1 MKIYLD
7 LLFIQNFFV
16 TSLIIFILNKISCL
30 KIKFV
35 RILLIAFLDSIFE
48 ILIIVYLPNLFNSFW
63 LKFLNAFLLIKFGLK
78 IKELKNI
85 FAQMAVLVLLTM
97 LFGGEAYFCNGVAF
111 KMLLIFTISAIAI
124 IKFCKKNRKKLFLES
139 ATCFIEFEYLNKK
152 YNLKCLIDT
161 GNSVKTIFDE
171 NVIFVKENLFVAK
184 GGDVNLKRKVR
195 YKTVSGTEEKVG
207 IKIMNIKIK
216 QGEKNI
222 KNNAVIVSTPNISND
237 FDAIV
242 SLDFIGGESDGN
254 FNVYESKSKK
264 VVS

>member
-16 TSLIIFILNKISCL
+16 TSLIIFTLNRISCL
-30 KIKFV
+30 KIKFA
-35 RILLIAFLDSIFE
+35 RILLIAFLDSTFE
-48 ILIIVYLPNLFNSFW
+48 VLMIVFFPNLLNSFL
-63 LKFLNAFLLIKFGLK
+63 LKFLNAFLVIKFGLK
-78 IKELKNI
+78 VKELKNI
-85 FAQMAVLVLLTM
+85 LAQMAVLVLLTM
-97 LFGGEAYFCNGVAF
+97 LFGGEAYFSGGAIL
-111 KMLLIFTISAIAI
+111 KMFFIFVISAIAI
-124 IKFCKKNRKKLFLES
+124 INFCKKNKRKLLLES
-139 ATCFIEFEYLNKK
+139 AMCFIEFEYLNKK

-161 GNSVKTIFDE
+161 GNNVKTIFDE
-171 NVIFVKENLFVAK
+171 DVIFVKENLFVVK

-195 YKTVSGTEEKVG
+195 YKTVSGTEEKIG
-207 IKIMNIKIK
+207 IKITNIKIK
-216 QGEKNI
+216 QGDKSI

-254 FNVYESKSKK
+254 FNVYESESKK